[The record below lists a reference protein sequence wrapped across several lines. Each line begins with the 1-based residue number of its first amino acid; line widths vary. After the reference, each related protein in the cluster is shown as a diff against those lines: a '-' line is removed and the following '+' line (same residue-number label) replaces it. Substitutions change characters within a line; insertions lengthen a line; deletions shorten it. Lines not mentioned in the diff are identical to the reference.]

1 MGTRDAL
8 LAILARCRGQCF
20 HFDIIIN
27 IQEKGHKL
35 AIFVSTNCSFTSQLL
50 LFLFICPV
58 SFSSFTNTNIQS
70 QIVLTVLP
78 CVMNDTI
85 ISGNDLR

>member
-8 LAILARCRGQCF
+8 LAILARSRRQCF
-20 HFDIIIN
+20 NFDIIIN

-35 AIFVSTNCSFTSQLL
+35 AIFVSTNWSFTSQLL
-50 LFLFICPV
+50 LFLLICHV

-78 CVMNDTI
+78 CVMNDTL
-85 ISGNDLR
+85 ISE